1 MKCEHPFRGIRQSL
15 ASDHLQDSSGLGG
28 QTPLQIWSAA
38 LFNLLADAREEL
50 DDTSYVAFASIV
62 VERVE
67 IEAARLAVGEA
78 VRAKRAA

>member
-1 MKCEHPFRGIRQSL
+1 MKRERPFRGIRRPP
-15 ASDHLQDSSGLGG
+15 ASDHSQGSSGLGG
-28 QTPLQIWSAA
+28 RTPLQVWTAA

>member
-1 MKCEHPFRGIRQSL
+1 MKRERPFRGIRRPP
-15 ASDHLQDSSGLGG
+15 ASDHPQGSSSLGG
-28 QTPLQIWSAA
+28 QTPLQVWTAA

-67 IEAARLAVGEA
+67 VEAARLAVGEA

>member
-1 MKCEHPFRGIRQSL
+1 MKRERPFRGIRRPL
-15 ASDHLQDSSGLGG
+15 ASDRLQDSSGLGG
-28 QTPLQIWSAA
+28 RTPLQVWTAA

>member
-1 MKCEHPFRGIRQSL
+1 MR
-15 ASDHLQDSSGLGG
+15 
-28 QTPLQIWSAA
+28 IWSAA

>member
-1 MKCEHPFRGIRQSL
+1 MSAAPR
-15 ASDHLQDSSGLGG
+15 SSGL
-28 QTPLQIWSAA
+28 QVWTKTIFAA
-38 LFNLLADAREEL
+38 LADAREEL

-78 VRAKRAA
+78 VRAKRAAA